1 MFGHSSMRRV
11 SYLCLLASLMVVR
24 GSAQSSNDNFLAF
37 VKNVQE
43 QIEVSS
49 ERTCSIP
56 NDEDLRTW
64 TKALY
69 LFRMHNLD
77 SCKSVL
83 SHENYTIV
91 QIADHKT
98 GHVYDVFK
106 ESAPAKKSWGTFV
119 YNRQHSKRLF
129 IHVTHPADDGY
140 VAQIGAELFQKTG
153 AEWLYIAGTSR
164 NDKVNRVQLDAA
176 RLRETLLQRWHEVFT
191 DLTHITLS
199 IHGFDKK
206 YYDNPVSE
214 TDIVISN
221 GKTSDDQWG
230 ISQISLSYRDSL
242 RTNGFSCAVAM
253 YDSGYSSLGWGVS
266 PQGMFSNDSVGF
278 GHWMNI
284 ELSKEVRSNS
294 AEYAKFI
301 ALTDRALEVAG
312 KKVSQQVNRAFG
324 LVSPRSLKIDSRHG
338 LLFPPS
344 SGESYRIV
352 SFNSGNLSDTLN
364 IRVGGWLQFPGAS
377 MARIDTS
384 SDGLM
389 RQLRRSGGNGVRSA
403 LASIVEQEPAEA
415 SAYFDANKK
424 SHSDSAQVDG
434 SDASTADPLQV
445 HRIPLRRRVI
455 AGSESEYASA
465 ITPYRWEGALSDD
478 FSPARAFLQ
487 FADDRSSQDE
497 SGDLPNFLIPII
509 NRSLGRYGNNVV
521 EIRMTQLLAR
531 RIAKLVAEHNESAR
545 DVQLAAEVSDKGDYF
560 LRIFPS
566 AAPK

>member
-11 SYLCLLASLMVVR
+11 SYLCLLASLMVIR
-24 GSAQSSNDNFLAF
+24 ASAQTVNDNFLAF
-37 VKNVQE
+37 VKGIQE
-43 QIEVSS
+43 QAEVSS
-49 ERTCSIP
+49 GRNCSIP
-56 NDEDLRTW
+56 NEEDLRTW
-64 TKALY
+64 SKALY
-69 LFRMHNLD
+69 YFRMHNLD
-77 SCKSVL
+77 SCKSFL
-83 SHENYTIV
+83 SRENYTIV

-98 GHVYDVFK
+98 GHIYDVFK
-106 ESAPAKKSWGTFV
+106 ENAPAKKSWGTFI
-119 YNRQHSKRLF
+119 YNRQHAKRIF
-129 IHVTHPADDGY
+129 IHVTHPADDGN

-153 AEWLYIAGTSR
+153 AEWLCIAGTSR
-164 NDKVNRVQLDAA
+164 NDKVNHVQLDAA
-176 RLRETLLQRWHEVFT
+176 RLRETVLQRWHEVFT

-206 YYDNPVSE
+206 FYETPVSE

-221 GKTSDDQWG
+221 GRTSDDQWG

-242 RTNGFSCAVAM
+242 RTNGFTSAVAM
-253 YDSGYSSLGWGVS
+253 YDSGYSALGWGVS

-294 AEYAKFI
+294 AGCSKFI
-301 ALTDRALEVAG
+301 ALTDRALEIAG

-324 LVSPRSLKIDSRHG
+324 LVSPRTLKIDSRHG

-344 SGESYRIV
+344 SGEAYRIV
-352 SFNSGNLSDTLN
+352 SFNSGNLSDTVN
-364 IRVGGWLQFPGAS
+364 IHVGSWLQFPGAS

-389 RQLRRSGGNGVRSA
+389 RQLRRSGGNGVKSA
-403 LASIVEQEPAEA
+403 LASIVEQEPAEPYYGGRRNPA
-415 SAYFDANKK
+415 VDS
-424 SHSDSAQVDG
+424 SESDRG
-434 SDASTADPLQV
+434 DASGAEPLQV

-455 AGSESEYASA
+455 GGSDAEYASA
-465 ITPYRWEGALSDD
+465 ITPYRWEGPLSSE
-478 FSPARAFLQ
+478 FSPGRAFLQ

-509 NRSLGRYGNNVV
+509 NRSLGRYGDNVV
-521 EIRMTQLLAR
+521 EIRMSQLLAH
-531 RIAKLVAEHNESAR
+531 RIARLIAEHNESSHE
-545 DVQLAAEVSDKGDYF
+545 VQLAAEVSDQGDYF